1 MSGNGNNKKGELHY
15 LFKIARARA
24 RKDREDVAASEA
36 KDTSLLRTP
45 TTLADDDAR
54 FVNMLVQMFQSMQSS
69 SMQPHI
75 EGIESL
81 SEKIWQLR
89 QDIQKMDQS
98 LISRAPNDGGEMNAR
113 MQAINTGFD
122 AIKQKI
128 DPASTRSTSDVLSDE
143 SMIPNLLKDAVEY
156 LAKDLKD
163 LEHEFGLKTKHT
175 GFTR

>member
-1 MSGNGNNKKGELHY
+1 MSGNGNDKKGELHY

-24 RKDREDVAASEA
+24 MKGREDVSET

-54 FVNMLVQMFQSMQSS
+54 FVNMLVQMFQGMQSS
-69 SMQPHI
+69 GAQPHI

-81 SEKIWQLR
+81 SEQIWKLR
-89 QDIQKMDQS
+89 QDIQRMDQS
-98 LISRAPNDGGEMNAR
+98 LISRAPNDGEEMNVR
-113 MQAINTGFD
+113 MEAINAGFA

-128 DPASTRSTSDVLSDE
+128 NPGATSSTADVLSDE
-143 SMIPNLLKDAVEY
+143 SMIPNLLKDAMEY

-163 LEHEFGLKTKHT
+163 LEHEFGLKTKH
-175 GFTR
+175 GGLTR

>member
-1 MSGNGNNKKGELHY
+1 MSGNGNDKKGELHY

-24 RKDREDVAASEA
+24 MKGREDVSET

-54 FVNMLVQMFQSMQSS
+54 FVNMLVQMFQGMQSS
-69 SMQPHI
+69 GAQLHI

-81 SEKIWQLR
+81 SNEIWQLR

-98 LISRAPNDGGEMNAR
+98 LISRAPNDGEEMSAR

-122 AIKQKI
+122 TISKKI
-128 DPASTRSTSDVLSDE
+128 NPGATRSTSDVLSDE
-143 SMIPNLLKDAVEY
+143 SMIPNLLKDAMDY
-156 LAKDLKD
+156 LAKDLED
-163 LEHEFGLKTKHT
+163 LKHEFGLKTKH
-175 GFTR
+175 GGLTR